1 MRTDRWQLHQNICQR
16 LSEEEGRGR
25 RRGFNLETDRER
37 AGKWGRDGERMEER
51 REEMGGD
58 PEGSV

>member
-1 MRTDRWQLHQNICQR
+1 M
-16 LSEEEGRGR
+16 G
-25 RRGFNLETDRER
+25 RER

-51 REEMGGD
+51 REEKGGD